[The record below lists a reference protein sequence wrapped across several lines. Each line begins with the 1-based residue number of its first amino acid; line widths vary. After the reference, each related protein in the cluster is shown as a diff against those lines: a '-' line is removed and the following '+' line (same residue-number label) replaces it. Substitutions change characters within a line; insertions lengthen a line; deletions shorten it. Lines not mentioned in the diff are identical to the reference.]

1 MADPF
6 LHEALYRGKEAI
18 ERLGKARLVICGAGA
33 LGSHLVDTLVRHGV
47 KLLTV
52 IDLDRVEQHNI
63 GTQVYD
69 QGDIGAYKA
78 DVMRARC
85 FRAAGVEIE
94 AVARQLTDKN
104 IAKLLRGADL
114 VVDAFDNS
122 ASRRLVTE
130 HCRDQSLTCLHLGLN
145 ADYGE
150 VIWNETYRV
159 PNDVVEGNACEY
171 PLARNL
177 ILFIVALGSEAALRF
192 LLAGEKRSYSFTL
205 GDLSINRE
213 E

>member
-33 LGSHLVDTLVRHGV
+33 LGSHLVDNLVRHGA
-47 KLLTV
+47 KLLMV
-52 IDLDRVEQHNI
+52 IDQDRVEQHNI

-94 AVARQLTDKN
+94 AVAKQLTDKN

-130 HCRDQSLTCLHLGLN
+130 HCRDQKLTCLHLGLN

-150 VIWNETYRV
+150 VIWNEAYRV

-177 ILFIVALGSEAALRF
+177 ILFIVAIGSEAALRF
-192 LLAGEKRSYSFTL
+192 LLANEKRNHSFTL

>member
-6 LHEALYRGKEAI
+6 LHEALYRGKEAL
-18 ERLGKARLVICGAGA
+18 ERLGKARIAICGAGA
-33 LGSHLVDTLVRHGV
+33 LGSHLVDNLLRHGA

-52 IDLDRVEQHNI
+52 IDQDRVEQHNI

-78 DVMRARC
+78 DVLRARC

-94 AVARQLTDKN
+94 AVAKPLTEKN
-104 IAKLLRGADL
+104 IAKLLRSADL
-114 VVDAFDNS
+114 VVDTFDNS

-130 HCRDQSLTCLHLGLN
+130 HCRDQNLACLHLGLN

-192 LLAGEKRSYSFTL
+192 LLAGERRSYSFTL
-205 GDLSINRE
+205 GDLTINRE

>member
-6 LHEALYRGKEAI
+6 LHEALYRGKEAM
-18 ERLGKARLVICGAGA
+18 ERMGKARLVICGAGA
-33 LGSHLVDTLVRHGV
+33 LGSHLVDNLVRHGV

-52 IDLDRVEQHNI
+52 IDQDRVEQHNI

-78 DVMRARC
+78 DVLRARC

-94 AVARQLTDKN
+94 AVAKPLTDKN
-104 IAKLLRGADL
+104 IARLLRGADL
-114 VVDAFDNS
+114 VVDTFDNS

-130 HCRDQSLTCLHLGLN
+130 HCRDQGLTCLHLGLN

-150 VIWNETYRV
+150 VIWNEAYRV

-177 ILFIVALGSEAALRF
+177 ILFIVVLGSEAALRF
-192 LLAGEKRSYSFTL
+192 LLANEKRSYSFTL

-213 E
+213 D

>member
-33 LGSHLVDTLVRHGV
+33 LGSHLVDNLVRHGA

-52 IDLDRVEQHNI
+52 IDQDRVEQHNI

-69 QGDIGAYKA
+69 QSDIGAYKA

-94 AVARQLTDKN
+94 AVAKQLTDKN

-130 HCRDQSLTCLHLGLN
+130 HCRDQKLTCLHLGLN

-150 VIWNETYRV
+150 VIWNEAYRV

-192 LLAGEKRSYSFTL
+192 LLASEKRSYSFTL